1 MRMLNFI
8 LGDDIF
14 RKSLKVGFL
23 FKHSPV
29 FSYLIKLVILI
40 KAQFLFFQE

>member
-23 FKHSPV
+23 FKYFTV
-29 FSYLIKLVILI
+29 FSYLIKLVIFI
-40 KAQFLFFQE
+40 

>member
-14 RKSLKVGFL
+14 RKSLKVGSL
-23 FKHSPV
+23 FKHFTV
-29 FSYLIKLVILI
+29 FNYLIKLVIVI
-40 KAQFLFFQE
+40 